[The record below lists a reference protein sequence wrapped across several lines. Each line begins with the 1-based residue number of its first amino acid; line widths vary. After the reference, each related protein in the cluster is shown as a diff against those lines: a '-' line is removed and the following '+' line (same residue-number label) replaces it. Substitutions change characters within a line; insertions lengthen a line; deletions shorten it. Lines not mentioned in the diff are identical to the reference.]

1 MALEQLPILGAVKA
15 RISSITIES
24 CAAKQGTKIYSLVFQ
39 TFSGPPFSVR
49 GVAEHSSVMSMVPPF
64 FLLQEV
70 GAWLAFR
77 RIAGTSM

>member
-1 MALEQLPILGAVKA
+1 MAMLGNIITNDGILRGE
-15 RISSITIES
+15 TGN
-24 CAAKQGTKIYSLVFQ
+24 QDVFPRFSD
-39 TFSGPPFSVR
+39 FSGPPFSVR

-77 RIAGTSM
+77 RITGTSM